1 MEAWVSVAVFN
12 IVIVVL
18 ALALA
23 FVAFA
28 VPAQLLE
35 LPALSHRVLG
45 TLKKGQGRFLRSS
58 NFLLFL
64 LDFLDLSMEARVLSG
79 PRFLLDFPP

>member
-1 MEAWVSVAVFN
+1 MRMG
-12 IVIVVL
+12 L
-18 ALALA
+18 
-23 FVAFA
+23 
-28 VPAQLLE
+28 QQRLLQFGPWTNGS
-35 LPALSHRVLG
+35 LGQRCRLQPALSHRVLG